1 MDSQGEK
8 LTTAPS
14 SSNSDVDTLDSYS
27 HGKQLEEVRI
37 ANTQPNTSFQTGV
50 DVRAA
55 ENDFLELNRQ
65 FSSISHKAHRLSTQ
79 VSRVSKT
86 GIPTQDVEKAEGSTQ
101 SNESWDLETSL
112 RGDRV
117 AAEEAGIKDKH
128 IGEFIVR
135 SQRSSLLMKP

>member
-1 MDSQGEK
+1 MSPSNMDAPGEK
-8 LTTAPS
+8 LTTAGF

-27 HGKQLEEVRI
+27 YGKQLEEVRI
-37 ANTQPNTSFQTGV
+37 SNTQLNTSFQTGV
-50 DVRAA
+50 DVTAA

-79 VSRVSKT
+79 ASRVSKT
-86 GIPTQDVEKAEGSTQ
+86 GTTTHDVEKAERSTQ
-101 SNESWDLETSL
+101 SDDSWDLETSL

-128 IGEFIVR
+128 IG
-135 SQRSSLLMKP
+135 